1 LEQASISDNP
11 PPVTVRIP
19 VPALLLRDPAMLLAS
34 WFGVGL
40 LPYAPGTWGTLAALP
55 CGWVIA
61 YFGGPIGLT
70 AGAAIAFAVGCRASG
85 IAARALG
92 QKDPGWI
99 VIDEVAA
106 VWAVLGTLDF
116 WVGPLDWRAY
126 GATFV
131 FFRIFDI
138 LKPWPARLIE
148 RRIPGGPGIMLDDL
162 VAAVYALP
170 PLALL
175 LSEGIIVVRP

>member
-1 LEQASISDNP
+1 MCPD
-11 PPVTVRIP
+11 
-19 VPALLLRDPAMLLAS
+19 
-34 WFGVGL
+34 
-40 LPYAPGTWGTLAALP
+40 AA
-55 CGWVIA
+55 A
-61 YFGGPIGLT
+61 Q
-70 AGAAIAFAVGCRASG
+70 
-85 IAARALG
+85 ALG

-106 VWAVLGTLDF
+106 VWAVLGPLDF

-126 GATFV
+126 MAAFV

-162 VAAVYALP
+162 VASLYALP

-175 LSEGIIVVRP
+175 ISEGIIVVRP

>member
-1 LEQASISDNP
+1 
-11 PPVTVRIP
+11 V
-19 VPALLLRDPAMLLAS
+19 LLAS
-34 WFGVGL
+34 WFGAGL
-40 LPYAPGTWGTLAALP
+40 LPYVPGTWGALAALP
-55 CGWVIA
+55 CGWVVA
-61 YFGGPIGLT
+61 WLGGPAALTSGAVAVFAIGCIVS
-70 AGAAIAFAVGCRASG
+70 GKAAQ
-85 IAARALG
+85 ALG

-106 VWAVLGTLDF
+106 IWALLGSLDF

-126 GATFV
+126 MASFV

-148 RRIPGGPGIMLDDL
+148 RRVAGGAGIMLDDL
-162 VAAVYALP
+162 VASVYALL

-175 LSEGIIVVRP
+175 IGEGIIVVRP

>member
-1 LEQASISDNP
+1 M
-11 PPVTVRIP
+11 
-19 VPALLLRDPAMLLAS
+19 LLRDPAVLLAS
-34 WFGVGL
+34 WFGAGL
-40 LPYAPGTWGTLAALP
+40 LPYAPGTWGALAALP

-61 YFGGPIGLT
+61 WFGGPALLT
-70 AGAAIAFAVGCRASG
+70 GGAVLVFAVGCWVSG
-85 IAARALG
+85 AAAQALG

-106 VWAVLGTLDF
+106 LWAVLGPLDF

-126 GATFV
+126 GAAFV
-131 FFRIFDI
+131 FFRFFDI

-148 RRIPGGPGIMLDDL
+148 RRVPGALGIMLDDL
-162 VAAVYALP
+162 VASVYALP

-175 LSEGIIVVRP
+175 IAEGIIVVRP

>member
-1 LEQASISDNP
+1 
-11 PPVTVRIP
+11 
-19 VPALLLRDPAMLLAS
+19 MLLAS
-34 WFGVGL
+34 WFGAGL
-40 LPYAPGTWGTLAALP
+40 LPYAPGTWGAL
-55 CGWVIA
+55 IFA
-61 YFGGPIGLT
+61 IG
-70 AGAAIAFAVGCRASG
+70 CWASG
-85 IAARALG
+85 VAARALE
-92 QKDPGWI
+92 QKDPGWV

-106 VWAVLGTLDF
+106 VWVVLGPLDF

-126 GATFV
+126 MATFV

-162 VAAVYALP
+162 VASVYVLP

-175 LSEGIIVVRP
+175 ISEGIIIVRP

>member
-1 LEQASISDNP
+1 M
-11 PPVTVRIP
+11 VR
-19 VPALLLRDPAMLLAS
+19 VPAPVLLLREPKMLLAS

-40 LPYAPGTWGTLAALP
+40 LPYAPGTWGALAALP
-55 CGWVIA
+55 FGWAIA
-61 YFGGPIGLT
+61 YTGGPIALT
-70 AGAAIAFAVGCRASG
+70 VGAIIVFAIGCRVSG
-85 IAARALG
+85 PAARALG

-106 VWAVLGTLDF
+106 VWAVLVPLEF

-126 GATFV
+126 VAAFV

-138 LKPWPARLIE
+138 LKPFPARLIE
-148 RRIPGGPGIMLDDL
+148 RRLGGGPGIMLDDL
-162 VAAVYALP
+162 VASVYALP

-175 LSEGIIVVRP
+175 ISEGIIVVRS

>member
-1 LEQASISDNP
+1 
-11 PPVTVRIP
+11 
-19 VPALLLRDPAMLLAS
+19 MLLAS
-34 WFGVGL
+34 WFGAGL
-40 LPYAPGTWGTLAALP
+40 LPYAPGTWGALAALP

-61 YFGGPIGLT
+61 WCGGPAALAG
-70 AGAAIAFAVGCRASG
+70 GAAVVFAVGCWVAG
-85 IAARALG
+85 PAAQALG
-92 QKDPGWI
+92 QKDPGWV

-106 VWAVLGTLDF
+106 VWAVLAALEL
-116 WVGPLDWRAY
+116 WVGPVDWRVYSAS
-126 GATFV
+126 FV

-148 RRIPGGPGIMLDDL
+148 RRVRGGPGIMLDDL

-175 LSEGIIVVRP
+175 ISEGIIVVRS

>member
-1 LEQASISDNP
+1 
-11 PPVTVRIP
+11 
-19 VPALLLRDPAMLLAS
+19 LLLRHPSVLLAS
-34 WFGVGL
+34 WFGAGL
-40 LPYAPGTWGTLAALP
+40 LPYAPGTWGALAALP
-55 CGWVIA
+55 GAWIIA
-61 YFGGPIGLT
+61 WFGGPVALIGG
-70 AGAAIAFAVGCRASG
+70 AVAVFAIGCWVSGAAAQT
-85 IAARALG
+85 LG
-92 QKDPGWI
+92 QKDPGWV

-106 VWAVLGTLDF
+106 VWAVLGPLEL

-126 GATFV
+126 MATFV

-162 VAAVYALP
+162 VASIYALP

-175 LSEGIIVVRP
+175 IAEGIIIVRP

>member
-1 LEQASISDNP
+1 MA
-11 PPVTVRIP
+11 
-19 VPALLLRDPAMLLAS
+19 
-34 WFGVGL
+34 G
-40 LPYAPGTWGTLAALP
+40 
-55 CGWVIA
+55 
-61 YFGGPIGLT
+61 
-70 AGAAIAFAVGCRASG
+70 GAAQ
-85 IAARALG
+85 ALG

-106 VWAVLGTLDF
+106 VWAVLGPLDL

-126 GATFV
+126 GAAFV

-148 RRIPGGPGIMLDDL
+148 RRVPGGPGIMLDDL
-162 VAAVYALP
+162 VASVYALP

-175 LSEGIIVVRP
+175 ISEGIIVVRP

>member
-1 LEQASISDNP
+1 
-11 PPVTVRIP
+11 
-19 VPALLLRDPAMLLAS
+19 MLLAS
-34 WFGVGL
+34 WFGAGL
-40 LPYAPGTWGTLAALP
+40 LPYAPGTWGALAALP
-55 CGWVIA
+55 CGWVDRLVRRA
-61 YFGGPIGLT
+61 GGADRRRGHRLR
-70 AGAAIAFAVGCRASG
+70 GRLLGRRA
-85 IAARALG
+85 RRRQALG
-92 QKDPGWI
+92 QKDPGWV

-106 VWAVLGTLDF
+106 IWAVLGPLDF

-126 GATFV
+126 MAAFV

-162 VAAVYALP
+162 VASVYALP

-175 LSEGIIVVRP
+175 ISEGIIVVRP